1 MKTKEEILEKVS
13 NIIDVSKDEQIV
25 LNACHFLYG
34 ILVSEETQEKMQK
47 EKEEAKKRAI
57 ETNKPLFEM
66 MKNIMEV

>member
-13 NIIDVSKDEQIV
+13 SIIDVSNDEQIV

-34 ILVSEETQEKMQK
+34 VIISEETQEKIQK
-47 EKEEAKKRAI
+47 EKEEAKKKVL

-66 MKNIMEV
+66 MKNMLEG